1 MKLLSYAML
10 ALLFVVSGQSMAEQT
25 AQPATQNSRDA
36 MIMPPAHDQ
45 SPFDFNHM
53 GAGSDK
59 SDELGV
65 PYYNPRHCGAFF
77 SPSPTQPYATES
89 QTH

>member
-1 MKLLSYAML
+1 MKSLSFAML
-10 ALLFVVSGQSMAEQT
+10 AVLLVASGQSIAEQT
-25 AQPATQNSRDA
+25 AQPGTQNNRDA
-36 MIMPPAHDQ
+36 MVIPSAHDQ

-65 PYYNPRHCGAFF
+65 PYYNGH
-77 SPSPTQPYATES
+77 SL
-89 QTH
+89 

>member
-1 MKLLSYAML
+1 
-10 ALLFVVSGQSMAEQT
+10 
-25 AQPATQNSRDA
+25 
-36 MIMPPAHDQ
+36 MPPTQEQ

-65 PYYNPRHCGAFF
+65 PYYNMR
-77 SPSPTQPYATES
+77 SL
-89 QTH
+89 

>member
-1 MKLLSYAML
+1 MKLLSSAML
-10 ALLFVVSGQSMAEQT
+10 ALLLVVSGQSVAEQSE
-25 AQPATQNSRDA
+25 QPTTTNSRDT
-36 MIMPPAHDQ
+36 MIVPTFLEQ

-65 PYYNPRHCGAFF
+65 PYYNRHRL
-77 SPSPTQPYATES
+77 
-89 QTH
+89 

>member
-1 MKLLSYAML
+1 MKLLSSAML
-10 ALLFVVSGQSMAEQT
+10 ALLLIVSGQSMAEQT
-25 AQPATQNSRDA
+25 TQPTQQNSRDA
-36 MIMPPAHDQ
+36 MMMPPAQEQ

-65 PYYNPRHCGAFF
+65 PYYNMR
-77 SPSPTQPYATES
+77 SL
-89 QTH
+89 

>member
-1 MKLLSYAML
+1 MKLLSSAML
-10 ALLFVVSGQSMAEQT
+10 ALLLIVSGQSMAEQT
-25 AQPATQNSRDA
+25 TQPTRQNSRDA
-36 MIMPPAHDQ
+36 MMMPPAQEQ

-65 PYYNPRHCGAFF
+65 PYYNMR
-77 SPSPTQPYATES
+77 SL
-89 QTH
+89 